1 MNRTEMMDTLLW
13 CVLRYYRNLLNYRIA
28 SADEGLDNEGY
39 AILYIIMHIQGFIG
53 EEGRG

>member
-1 MNRTEMMDTLLW
+1 M
-13 CVLRYYRNLLNYRIA
+13 NYRTASVDEGLDNEGYA

-39 AILYIIMHIQGFIG
+39 ARLYIIMHIQGFIG